1 MTTASASGKVI
12 LFGEHAVVY
21 GRPAIAVPV
30 SQARAHAHVENSS
43 LTGDIRVIAP
53 DLGQQCDLS
62 ETKQNNPLAQIVSLT
77 LAHLGLD
84 LRSGLT
90 VTVRADLPVARGMGS
105 GAAVSTAIVR
115 ALAAHFGQCL
125 DPEAV
130 SALVFEVE
138 KLYHGT
144 PSGIDNT
151 VIAFE
156 RPVYFVKGRPPET
169 FPIHTP
175 FSLVIADTG
184 IVSSTREVVEDV
196 RRAWEQD
203 RTWYDAVFDEIGCIA
218 PAGRECIE
226 GGDLTRMGRLMDEN
240 HRLLQQI
247 GVSSRELDRL
257 VTCARDA
264 GSLGA
269 KLCGAGRGGNMIAL
283 SPPERVDSISD
294 ALFAA
299 GAAGVIT
306 TVVR

>member
-30 SQARAHAHVENSS
+30 NQARAHAHVEDSS
-43 LTGDIRVIAP
+43 LADDIRVIAP
-53 DLGQQCDLS
+53 DLDQQCDLS
-62 ETKQNNPLAQIVSLT
+62 EAKRNNPLAQIVSLT

-125 DPEAV
+125 DSEAV
-130 SALVFEVE
+130 SALIFEVE

-156 RPVYFVKGRPPET
+156 RPVYFVKGRPAET
-169 FPIHTP
+169 FPIHSP
-175 FSLVIADTG
+175 FTLVIADTG
-184 IVSSTREVVEDV
+184 NVSSTREVVGDV
-196 RRAWEQD
+196 RRAWEHD
-203 RTWYDAVFDEIGCIA
+203 RTRYDAWFDEIGCIA
-218 PAGRECIE
+218 QAGRECIE
-226 GGDLTRMGRLMDEN
+226 GGDLARMGRLMDEN

-247 GVSSRELDRL
+247 DVSSKKLDLLVRE
-257 VTCARDA
+257 ARAA
-264 GSLGA
+264 GALGA

-283 SPPERVDSISD
+283 VSPERVDSISD